1 MDKELICIDTSV
13 LIDYFRK
20 KDKSKSLLVELSR
33 KYNFSISVIAKLEIL
48 VGIRPET
55 ENFWTGIFS
64 RMTILPLNELEVEK
78 ASQIIRSLKK
88 QNKIVDIQD
97 ILIAATAIVHN
108 VRLSTTNK
116 KHFERISELT
126 MVE

>member
-1 MDKELICIDTSV
+1 MDKERICIDTSV
-13 LIDYFRK
+13 LIDYYRK
-20 KDKSKSLLVELSR
+20 KDKSKSILVELSR
-33 KYNFSISVIAKLEIL
+33 TYIFCISVITKLEIL

-64 RMTILPLNELEVEK
+64 RMTIIPINELEFEK

-88 QNKIVDIQD
+88 QNKIIEIQD
-97 ILIAATAIVHN
+97 ILIAATAIANN
-108 VRLSTTNK
+108 VKLCTINK
-116 KHFERISELT
+116 KHFDRITELE